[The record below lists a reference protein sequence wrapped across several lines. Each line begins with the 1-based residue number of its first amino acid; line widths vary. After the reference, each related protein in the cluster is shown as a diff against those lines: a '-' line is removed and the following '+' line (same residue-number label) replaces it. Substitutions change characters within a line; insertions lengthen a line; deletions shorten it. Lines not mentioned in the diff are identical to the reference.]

1 MKELLING
9 KRIDLGEDSKIGV
22 TFQANNIGELQNR
35 QGTLTNTF
43 LIPNT
48 QNNAL
53 NLEHSNLT
61 TSASLLPYQKLKA
74 TFKDGGIEIITEG
87 SAFITSSTNSNY
99 SIEIVGGNIDLS
111 IELGDS
117 TVGDLYED
125 DTVYN
130 WTLDNIVDSRNLD
143 LYFIYPVVD
152 FRSDIDTFFTVPT
165 VNAQALLPC
174 CVVSKMFDRLETF
187 TGYTFTGSYFQSD
200 DHLKMILTPDN
211 FAVNPLYISQE
222 ETKASLTLFTY
233 PSGVTAPR
241 ELESIFI
248 PEDSG
253 SQIGQCFPIQNVFDA
268 DFLSNNYAPS
278 ITHIGR
284 LSFTSQYNAIWYA
297 VGSFSGT
304 DFNQQRTF
312 VITTQIK
319 RFSDGAVLAEITSDV
334 ISSQTQ
340 AGAFVSD
347 DDYIVSVQT
356 DEIQLDAGDIYFCV
370 YKITIE
376 AFDNTNSVF
385 TMYENSS
392 IFKHIPTSQIA
403 FGTPIR
409 FRDIFRMKVK
419 DVLKDI
425 LNLRGLIIQTN
436 SYTKEVSFNFFEDL
450 TKNKAIA
457 KNWSDKV
464 TSKEYRLTYQFGNY
478 AQKNYAR
485 FKSDKEVT
493 EFLGDE
499 FFNVNNEN
507 LDKEKTVI
515 QLNHSATEQENR
527 YLGYNIPSIKAI
539 NSATLWQKPT
549 YRILNTE
556 IQNTSFDINFT
567 DGTSSI
573 NLSNNIPFARFI
585 GFDIL
590 IPQYYETL
598 VSILDETKFIVLN
611 VNLTAIEIQELDFS
625 IPIYLKL
632 IDRNIDGY
640 FYINKIENYKGGA
653 TRCEFIRL

>member
-22 TFQANNIGELQNR
+22 TYQANNIGELQNR
-35 QGTLTNTF
+35 QGTLTNSF
-43 LIPNT
+43 LVPNT

-74 TFKDGGIEIITEG
+74 TFIDNGIEIITEG

-111 IELGDS
+111 IELGDL
-117 TVGDLYED
+117 TVGDLYAN
-125 DTVYN
+125 DTVYD
-130 WTLDNIVDSRNLD
+130 WTLNNIVDSRNLD
-143 LYFIYPVVD
+143 LYFIYPLID
-152 FRSDIDTFFTVPT
+152 FRSDINTFFTSPT
-165 VNAQALLPC
+165 VNAQQLLPC
-174 CVVSKMFDRLETF
+174 CNIPLMFERLENL
-187 TGYTFTGSYFQSD
+187 TGYTFTGSYFQSE

-211 FAVNPLYISQE
+211 FAVNPLYLSQE
-222 ETKASLTLFTY
+222 ETKATGGGNFGIGYAEIL
-233 PSGVTAPR
+233 
-241 ELESIFI
+241 
-248 PEDSG
+248 EDSG
-253 SQIGQCFPIQNVFDA
+253 LNTVQFFPVQNVFDI
-268 DFLSNNYAPS
+268 DFASNNYSPAS
-278 ITHIGR
+278 NH
-284 LSFTSQYNAIWYA
+284 
-297 VGSFSGT
+297 VGSL
-304 DFNQQRTF
+304 DFTVEYGFEWIRLGAEPSVQQEKSF
-312 VITTQIK
+312 VVVTQIK
-319 RFSDGAVLAEITSDV
+319 RFSDNAVLAEITGETVTMELDYQPILRAQAV
-334 ISSQTQ
+334 INVNT
-340 AGAFVSD
+340 GD
-347 DDYIVSVQT
+347 
-356 DEIQLDAGDIYFCV
+356 IQLNAGETYFCV
-370 YKITIE
+370 HKIYIE
-376 AFDNTNSVF
+376 AHTNTGSGF
-385 TMYENSS
+385 TMFEKSS
-392 IFKHIPTSQIA
+392 IFKHTPTTILA
-403 FGTPIR
+403 FESPIR

-450 TKNKAIA
+450 NKNKAIA
-457 KNWSDKV
+457 KDWSNKV
-464 TSKEYRLTYQFGNY
+464 ISTDYKLTYQFGNY

-485 FKSDKEVT
+485 FKNDKEVT

-527 YLGYNIPSIKAI
+527 YLGYNIPNIKAI

-567 DGTSSI
+567 DGTTSL
-573 NLSNNIPFARFI
+573 NLNNNIPFARFI
-585 GFDIL
+585 GFDVL